1 MKQATM
7 PTSKS
12 IASDSSNRAN
22 ISSSSTTTSEF
33 IRKLST
39 SVFPLPS
46 PGREDTATANENTCK
61 ENPHNI
67 STMLDPIEFTNR
79 KNNNNSNNNYNNNN
93 FYNNEYYDKDFC
105 RNTSNQTDLTEKDT
119 AWFYTGNEG
128 TAMNDNYTETDDG
141 STLRDEDD
149 NIVLMGTSV
158 MRKKTHRR
166 SRNRNPRKKQRP
178 ICDTTTLALLVLC
191 IVLTLIL
198 VILAAILYPFRS
210 SASNINNSSNG
221 VVASNT
227 NNQTSTKIPRIP
239 QIPESATNSSVS
251 TPTIAPAKPNSPTW
265 SRPMTARPTA
275 FVPRIPPSSAPEP
288 NAEEQPQQNE
298 VVSVPPLPMGPLV
311 GHTTHDSVTLWV
323 YHDGFANYNY
333 TMKILLYDYGTD
345 ALIMTIDFVAP
356 RKDRNNA
363 IIETIKGLQPETSY
377 KYGMHIFG
385 ERVGKGSFTTAPDPN
400 NSKGGTTFDYILT
413 SCMNY
418 RQYKNQMVWDVIVEK
433 LGGKYP
439 DFSILGGDTV
449 YLQEGIDIT
458 ENGVDFDRLWFRNQ
472 EQRTE
477 EHFAKFVQNVPTY
490 ATWNDHEYGVNNA
503 NKDQKGKTNSLRAW
517 ESLWA
522 NPGYGDES
530 TDDGVYYS
538 YYWGDVHYIITDDH
552 WYRDPSKDN
561 RLGTKQTE
569 WIEDE
574 LVHSKGTFKVIVIGS
589 DIMQRGWSS
598 DLDNIGTI
606 VREHSVDGV
615 VFHSGDI
622 HRNEYKERVAG
633 GFPYP
638 VKQITSSGVAKVWRR
653 PFVHIAVDTQADD
666 PTMTAYFYGA
676 SSTADVTTWTNDP
689 SLVCTSI
696 EGIDRTKEHTCTET
710 IRLSDITVP

>member
-12 IASDSSNRAN
+12 IASDSSNLAN
-22 ISSSSTTTSEF
+22 CSTTVSEF
-33 IRKLST
+33 IQNLST
-39 SVFPLPS
+39 SVFPLMS
-46 PGREDTATANENTCK
+46 PGCEDTTTANENRCK
-61 ENPHNI
+61 EDPHNI

-79 KNNNNSNNNYNNNN
+79 KNNHNNNSNRN
-93 FYNNEYYDKDFC
+93 YNNEYYDKDFC
-105 RNTSNQTDLTEKDT
+105 RNTSNQTDLKEEDT

-128 TAMNDNYTETDDG
+128 TAMYDHNTDTDDG

-149 NIVLMGTSV
+149 STVLVGAS
-158 MRKKTHRR
+158 RSKKIHRR
-166 SRNRNPRKKQRP
+166 NRNRNPRPKQRS

-198 VILAAILYPFRS
+198 VILASILYPFRS
-210 SASNINNSSNG
+210 SASNIKNSSDG
-221 VVASNT
+221 VVASSAND
-227 NNQTSTKIPRIP
+227 QTSTKIPRIP
-239 QIPESATNSSVS
+239 QTPESAANSS
-251 TPTIAPAKPNSPTW
+251 PTRDPTGNPTT
-265 SRPMTARPTA
+265 RPTAWPTA
-275 FVPRIPPSSAPEP
+275 FVPWIPSSSATEP
-288 NAEEQPQQNE
+288 KEEESSPPQNE
-298 VVSVPPLPMGPLV
+298 VVAIPPVSMGPLV
-311 GHTTHDSVTLWV
+311 GHTTHDSVTLWAYFV
-323 YHDGFANYNY
+323 GFANHNS
-333 TMKILLYDYGTD
+333 TMEILLYDYGTD
-345 ALIMTIDFVAP
+345 ALIMTVDSVAP

-385 ERVGKGSFTTAPDPN
+385 ERVGKGSFTTAPHPN
-400 NSKGGTTFDYILT
+400 HNNKGNKGGGTTFDYILT

-439 DFSILGGDTV
+439 DFSILSGDTV

-477 EHFAKFVQNVPTY
+477 QHFAKFVQNVPTY
-490 ATWNDHEYGVNNA
+490 ATWNDHEYGSNNA

-561 RLGTKQTE
+561 RLGIKQTE

-574 LVHSKGTFKVIVIGS
+574 LVNSKGTFKVIVIGS
-589 DIMQRGWSS
+589 DIMERGWSS

-615 VFHSGDI
+615 VFHAGDI
-622 HRNEYKERVAG
+622 HRNEYKEMIAG

-638 VKQITSSGVAKVWRR
+638 VKQITSSGIAKVWRR

-666 PTMTAYFYGA
+666 PTMTAFFYGA

-696 EGIDRTKEHTCTET
+696 EGVDRTKEHTCTET
-710 IRLSDITVP
+710 IRLSDLTVP